1 LPKFSFYYSIKFWFV
16 SFGFIF
22 VYRLTSIEPRD
33 YRVVFVIQKT
43 VANQIATVFLR
54 QRILFCPTASFEKF
68 LYFSKYF
75 YKNP

>member
-33 YRVVFVIQKT
+33 YRVVFVIQKEPVT
-43 VANQIATVFLR
+43 FFVTG
-54 QRILFCPTASFEKF
+54 SFFVIKPSPPQYTCNDMYE
-68 LYFSKYF
+68 
-75 YKNP
+75 N